1 MLQYKKMR
9 NKVVK
14 LLRHSKQ
21 KFISN
26 IAYADT
32 KTFWK
37 SVKLLN
43 KNRDTIPPLQCS
55 NDTFAAS
62 DRDKANMLNDF
73 FATCWNTSQPPLTED
88 MFCTMLSDIPHE
100 CTVSPDEVL
109 YLIKCLNVK
118 KANGVDGISAYM
130 LKATAESIASPLAKV
145 FSLSLSSGKFP
156 TLWKS
161 ARVVPILKSGNRSD
175 VSNYRP
181 ISLLYIPIVSK
192 MLERY
197 VYMLLWDHLIN
208 HAPLSVNQ
216 WGFQSGRSTVTSLL
230 ATTHD
235 WHRFLDQR
243 KDVMCV
249 FFDFQKAFDTVP
261 HRRLMT
267 RLVELGIHPTLLA
280 WLCSY
285 LSRRC
290 QHVVVNGQS
299 SSSKYVLSGVPQGSV
314 LGPLLFLIYIDTIL
328 SLEFSESSKISLYA
342 DDVLLY
348 KPIVTSSSF
357 YELQVDI
364 NNISMWTS
372 INLMSLNTEKCKCM
386 LLTNKRSSD
395 HPPLLLNNQNL
406 EQVKQY
412 KYLGVTI
419 SSNLRWSPHIER
431 ICKSA
436 IKKLGIIYRNFSHTS
451 SSPHIILQLYLSL
464 VRPSLEYASQVWDPH
479 SSKDVKVLENI
490 QKFALRIATKQYYAR
505 YEILLD
511 TFQLPSLENRR
522 SFLSLC
528 TFF

>member
-1 MLQYKKMR
+1 
-9 NKVVK
+9 
-14 LLRHSKQ
+14 
-21 KFISN
+21 
-26 IAYADT
+26 
-32 KTFWK
+32 
-37 SVKLLN
+37 
-43 KNRDTIPPLQCS
+43 
-55 NDTFAAS
+55 
-62 DRDKANMLNDF
+62 
-73 FATCWNTSQPPLTED
+73 
-88 MFCTMLSDIPHE
+88 
-100 CTVSPDEVL
+100 
-109 YLIKCLNVK
+109 
-118 KANGVDGISAYM
+118 
-130 LKATAESIASPLAKV
+130 
-145 FSLSLSSGKFP
+145 
-156 TLWKS
+156 
-161 ARVVPILKSGNRSD
+161 
-175 VSNYRP
+175 
-181 ISLLYIPIVSK
+181 
-192 MLERY
+192 
-197 VYMLLWDHLIN
+197 
-208 HAPLSVNQ
+208 
-216 WGFQSGRSTVTSLL
+216 
-230 ATTHD
+230 
-235 WHRFLDQR
+235 
-243 KDVMCV
+243 MCV
-249 FFDFQKAFDTVP
+249 FFDFRKAFDTVP

-419 SSNLRWSPHIER
+419 SSNLCWSPHIER

-436 IKKLGIIYRNFSHTS
+436 RKKLGIIYRNFSHNS

-464 VRPSLEYASQVWDPH
+464 VRPSLEYASQVWDPTH
-479 SSKDVKVLENI
+479 
-490 QKFALRIATKQYYAR
+490 QRMLRFLRTFK
-505 YEILLD
+505 ILL
-511 TFQLPSLENRR
+511 
-522 SFLSLC
+522 
-528 TFF
+528 

>member
-1 MLQYKKMR
+1 M
-9 NKVVK
+9 
-14 LLRHSKQ
+14 
-21 KFISN
+21 I
-26 IAYADT
+26 
-32 KTFWK
+32 
-37 SVKLLN
+37 
-43 KNRDTIPPLQCS
+43 
-55 NDTFAAS
+55 
-62 DRDKANMLNDF
+62 F

-161 ARVVPILKSGNRSD
+161 ARVVPILNSGNRSD

-181 ISLLYIPIVSK
+181 ISLLPIVRK

-197 VYMLLWDHLIN
+197 VYTLLWDHLIN

-243 KDVMCV
+243 KDVMCI
-249 FFDFQKAFDTVP
+249 FFDFRKAFDTVP

-290 QHVVVNGQS
+290 QHVVVNG
-299 SSSKYVLSGVPQGSV
+299 
-314 LGPLLFLIYIDTIL
+314 
-328 SLEFSESSKISLYA
+328 
-342 DDVLLY
+342 
-348 KPIVTSSSF
+348 
-357 YELQVDI
+357 
-364 NNISMWTS
+364 
-372 INLMSLNTEKCKCM
+372 
-386 LLTNKRSSD
+386 
-395 HPPLLLNNQNL
+395 
-406 EQVKQY
+406 
-412 KYLGVTI
+412 
-419 SSNLRWSPHIER
+419 
-431 ICKSA
+431 
-436 IKKLGIIYRNFSHTS
+436 
-451 SSPHIILQLYLSL
+451 
-464 VRPSLEYASQVWDPH
+464 
-479 SSKDVKVLENI
+479 
-490 QKFALRIATKQYYAR
+490 
-505 YEILLD
+505 
-511 TFQLPSLENRR
+511 
-522 SFLSLC
+522 
-528 TFF
+528 

>member
-1 MLQYKKMR
+1 ML
-9 NKVVK
+9 
-14 LLRHSKQ
+14 
-21 KFISN
+21 
-26 IAYADT
+26 
-32 KTFWK
+32 
-37 SVKLLN
+37 
-43 KNRDTIPPLQCS
+43 
-55 NDTFAAS
+55 
-62 DRDKANMLNDF
+62 
-73 FATCWNTSQPPLTED
+73 
-88 MFCTMLSDIPHE
+88 
-100 CTVSPDEVL
+100 
-109 YLIKCLNVK
+109 
-118 KANGVDGISAYM
+118 
-130 LKATAESIASPLAKV
+130 
-145 FSLSLSSGKFP
+145 LSLSISGAF
-156 TLWKS
+156 
-161 ARVVPILKSGNRSD
+161 NQ
-175 VSNYRP
+175 
-181 ISLLYIPIVSK
+181 
-192 MLERY
+192 
-197 VYMLLWDHLIN
+197 
-208 HAPLSVNQ
+208 SV
-216 WGFQSGRSTVTSLL
+216 L

-249 FFDFQKAFDTVP
+249 FFDFRKAFGTVP

-290 QHVVVNGQS
+290 HHVVVNGQS

-357 YELQVDI
+357 HELQVDI

-386 LLTNKRSSD
+386 LLTNKRNSD

-412 KYLGVTI
+412 NYLGVTI
-419 SSNLRWSPHIER
+419 SSNLRWSPHIEQ

-436 IKKLGIIYRNFSHTS
+436 RKKMGIIYRNFSHTS

-464 VRPSLEYASQVWDPH
+464 VCPSLEYASQVWDPH

-490 QKFALRIATKQYYAR
+490 
-505 YEILLD
+505 
-511 TFQLPSLENRR
+511 
-522 SFLSLC
+522 
-528 TFF
+528 